1 MNHQLMRSYLLKN
14 KINFILVLVLMMLAD
29 ETLAQPAG
37 RAIVDQ
43 SVNWAS
49 YSSNI
54 KLSNKLTWFVDG
66 QFRLASATESFKGF
80 EPMQH
85 QIRTHADIALNKKIS
100 VAPFGYVRVWNYL
113 YGKQPASFINQ
124 EHRIY
129 QQFTYKHTFRK
140 TSIQHRFRTEERFI
154 QDHSALGEDLGYI
167 NKQFRIRYRLMATT
181 PLNKEKVEPGAI
193 SSVLFYEG
201 FMSRGSRVTFHDVD
215 QNRLFAG
222 FAYQATSKISV
233 TLGYYY
239 QMLIKSNGAKQENN
253 IGTLLMVTHNFD
265 LSKKED

>member
-1 MNHQLMRSYLLKN
+1 MPMLKTKSLL
-14 KINFILVLVLMMLAD
+14 ITCLTYFSVQVI
-29 ETLAQPAG
+29 AQPAS
-37 RAIVDQ
+37 RAVVDQ
-43 SVNWAS
+43 SINWAS
-49 YSSNI
+49 YSSNL
-54 KLSNKLTWFVDG
+54 KLSDKVTGFVDG
-66 QFRLASATESFKGF
+66 QFRLASATENFKGF

-85 QIRTHADIALNKKIS
+85 QFRTHLDIAVNKKIS
-100 VAPFGYVRVWNYL
+100 VAPIGYVRVWNYL
-113 YGKQPASFINQ
+113 YGKQPAAFINQ

-129 QQFTYKHTFRK
+129 QQITYKHSFKK
-140 TSIQHRFRTEERFI
+140 TNIQHRLRTEERFI
-154 QDHSALGEDLGYI
+154 QDHDAQGENLGYI

-193 SSVLFYEG
+193 SSVIFYEG

-222 FAYQATSKISV
+222 FAFQATSKLSF

-239 QMLIKSNGAKQENN
+239 QMLVKSNGAKQENN

-265 LSKKED
+265 LSKKAD